1 MSTGKQRILI
11 LDTTLRDGEQSPGA
25 GMAFEEKVK
34 IAEMLESMGVDI
46 IEAGFPASSEADY
59 LAVSAIGAKV
69 RDSVVSGLCR
79 AVRSDID
86 RCAEAL
92 SACTRKRI
100 HTFISTSRLHMEYKL
115 NMTERQV
122 LEAVKDSVRYAR
134 NFCDDVEWSCE
145 DGTRSDREFLCR
157 CFDTAIKAGATTVNI
172 ADTVGYTIPEEFA
185 DLILYLRNN
194 VTNIDKVT
202 MSVHCHNDLGLA
214 VSNSLSAIGC
224 GVSQVE
230 CTVNGIGER
239 AGNASLE
246 ELVMALKVRSDILPY
261 YTRVKTEYFRRISDV
276 VAEASGYAVAPNKA
290 IVGRNVFTHESGI
303 HQHGVLMHRGT
314 YEIIDPTDVGVSE
327 STLTMGKRSGR
338 HAFRDKVE
346 KLGIMLT
353 EDEFREAFQSFK
365 AYADKKG
372 KTVSDEEIYA
382 LTKN

>member
-1 MSTGKQRILI
+1 
-11 LDTTLRDGEQSPGA
+11 
-25 GMAFEEKVK
+25 
-34 IAEMLESMGVDI
+34 
-46 IEAGFPASSEADY
+46 
-59 LAVSAIGAKV
+59 
-69 RDSVVSGLCR
+69 
-79 AVRSDID
+79 
-86 RCAEAL
+86 
-92 SACTRKRI
+92 
-100 HTFISTSRLHMEYKL
+100 
-115 NMTERQV
+115 
-122 LEAVKDSVRYAR
+122 
-134 NFCDDVEWSCE
+134 
-145 DGTRSDREFLCR
+145 
-157 CFDTAIKAGATTVNI
+157 
-172 ADTVGYTIPEEFA
+172 VGYTIPEEFA